1 MTDNIWVVIPAAGRG
16 TRMASE
22 IPKQY
27 LTIFGQS
34 VLEISVKK
42 FLALPNV
49 KGVMIALAPGDD
61 YFPKLE
67 IASNHWVQT
76 CTGGT
81 ERADSVR
88 AALTALLGASAA
100 DDDWVMVHDAARPC
114 VSHESLQNLIKSAL
128 ESDIGAI
135 LASPAADTLKRIA
148 PCNQSNEESNE
159 ESDDASAVYE
169 IDATLDRENIWHA
182 HTPQMF
188 KAGILFRALDEAYK
202 NSLQITDEASAI
214 ESTGAKPLIVPDVR
228 SNIKITV
235 QEDLL
240 IAAAI
245 LRSQDKAEDKQ
256 R

>member
-1 MTDNIWVVIPAAGRG
+1 MT
-16 TRMASE
+16 SE

-42 FLALPNV
+42 FLVLPNV

-88 AALTALLGASAA
+88 AALAALLAASAA

-128 ESDIGAI
+128 ESDNGAI
-135 LASPAADTLKRIA
+135 LASPAADTLKRIT
-148 PCNQSNEESNE
+148 PSNKSNAE
-159 ESDDASAVYE
+159 NNDGPAVYE
-169 IDATLDRENIWHA
+169 IDATLERENIWHA

-202 NSLQITDEASAI
+202 NNQQITDEASAI
-214 ESTGAKPLIVPDVR
+214 ELTGVKPVIVPDAR
-228 SNIKITV
+228 SNIKITL

-240 IAAAI
+240 VAAAI
-245 LRSQDKAEDKQ
+245 LRSQDKAEDEQ
-256 R
+256 Q